1 LTFLFYTLFGGI
13 FLNGFQKTFVSV
25 YIKWYYPMELQELN
39 AHHHLRQII
48 IKEEELKNLVYF
60 PVLAEI
66 RGPMLH
72 MEASLDAA

>member
-1 LTFLFYTLFGGI
+1 
-13 FLNGFQKTFVSV
+13 
-25 YIKWYYPMELQELN
+25 MELQELN